1 MTTDYSQSHEQTTD
15 FDKGIQYE
23 EQEEYFGEHST
34 DSNPTTPIDLTT
46 DYSLDK
52 QFSPHLDKRKG
63 TTKKRITKS
72 TTKKIITKSTTTQ
85 STPNFT
91 NMTTHANNSSSPK
104 STTNTVT
111 NQTIVSSTESSTEL
125 PITEPPTDTSTDSPT
140 EEPIEPPT
148 EPPTTQTRA
157 QLCNVRQRALGHPLR
172 RQAFPVLPRGESLH
186 RVHGPQT
193 HRRRPQETH
202 RFGVRSS
209 GPTTGCSS
217 GSYLGR

>member
-15 FDKGIQYE
+15 FDKGNQYE

-34 DSNPTTPIDLTT
+34 DSNPTTTIDLTT

-72 TTKKIITKSTTTQ
+72 TTKKSITKSTTTQ
-85 STPNFT
+85 STPKFT
-91 NMTTHANNSSSPK
+91 NTTSTTHVNNTSSPK

-125 PITEPPTDTSTDSPT
+125 PITEPPTDMSTDSPT
-140 EEPIEPPT
+140 EQPIEPTEQPTDPPAT
-148 EPPTTQTRA
+148 EPATISTTTTEPGWCKQR
-157 QLCNVRQRALGHPLR
+157 QSKSVFISSICNR
-172 RQAFPVLPRGESLH
+172 FH
-186 RVHGPQT
+186 RYILINYSKL
-193 HRRRPQETH
+193 
-202 RFGVRSS
+202 FKFFS
-209 GPTTGCSS
+209 
-217 GSYLGR
+217 